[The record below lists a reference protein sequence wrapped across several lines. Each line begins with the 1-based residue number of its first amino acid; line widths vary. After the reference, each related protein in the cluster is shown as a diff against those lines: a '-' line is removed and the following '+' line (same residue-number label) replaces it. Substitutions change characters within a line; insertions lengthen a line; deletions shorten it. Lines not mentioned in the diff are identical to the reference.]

1 MTRKTLHQPRDPL
14 DFTPVP
20 RRTRK
25 DGWTVERQRAF
36 IDTLA
41 RSGSLRVAAA
51 VVNMSEAG
59 AIYLR
64 TQPGAESFDAAWDAA
79 VATGSERVRNRLV
92 DHALNGIPEDVY
104 YAGKV
109 VGERRRFNHR
119 SMMWIVETGDK
130 QRARKDGQLS
140 KAVVDEARATIEKR
154 VQAIRRARLRCYAQ
168 DPAKRAA
175 YEVLHGAVDWTVYE
189 PGAPNPSAP
198 TLPAT

>member
-1 MTRKTLHQPRDPL
+1 MHHPRDPL

-20 RRTRK
+20 RRARK
-25 DGWTVERQRAF
+25 DGWTVERQRSF

-41 RSGSLRVAAA
+41 RTGSLRVAATT
-51 VVNMSEAG
+51 VNMSEAG

-64 TQPGAESFDAAWDAA
+64 TQPGAESFNAAWDAA
-79 VATGSERVRNRLV
+79 VATGSERVRDRLV

-119 SMMWIVETGDK
+119 SMMWIIENGNK
-130 QRARKDGQLS
+130 RAATQGAGLLS
-140 KAVVDEARATIEKR
+140 AAVVDEARATIAKR
-154 VQAIRRARLRCYAQ
+154 VDGIKRRRLRAYAG

-175 YEVLHGAVDWTVYE
+175 YEVLYGVVEWSAYEVRTSATPCAGA
-189 PGAPNPSAP
+189 